1 MNNSYR
7 VERYKKMK
15 HQDIRDK
22 IHLTYLSLVASEDAS
37 TINVRKLA
45 EAAGIARSTFYIY
58 LDNIE
63 QLVIDI
69 ENEFLYQ
76 FEKLYKQHIR
86 CPFTAP
92 EHFEAIEQIICFLKE
107 NYHTFLI
114 LCGSQGSNSF
124 VMKLVNTLKLLLV
137 KKLNYLHVEYSEVQL
152 TFAATGFMSVIDFLD
167 TDKTTKEI
175 AQEYCDLFIHLFH

>member
-1 MNNSYR
+1 
-7 VERYKKMK
+7 MK
-15 HQDIRDK
+15 HQDVRDK
-22 IHLTYLSLVASEDAS
+22 IHLTYLSLAASQNDS

-58 LDNIE
+58 FDNIE

-76 FEKLYKQHIR
+76 FEKLYKQYIR
-86 CPFTAP
+86 CPFIAP
-92 EHFEAIEQIICFLKE
+92 EHFEAIQQIICFLKE
-107 NYHTFLI
+107 NYQTFLI

-137 KKLNYLHVEYSEVQL
+137 KKLNYLHIEYSEVQL

>member
-58 LDNIE
+58 LTILNNW
-63 QLVIDI
+63 L
-69 ENEFLYQ
+69 
-76 FEKLYKQHIR
+76 
-86 CPFTAP
+86 
-92 EHFEAIEQIICFLKE
+92 
-107 NYHTFLI
+107 LI
-114 LCGSQGSNSF
+114 LKMNSCINLKNYISNTS
-124 VMKLVNTLKLLLV
+124 VVLLLHRSTLKPLN
-137 KKLNYLHVEYSEVQL
+137 KLSA
-152 TFAATGFMSVIDFLD
+152 F
-167 TDKTTKEI
+167 
-175 AQEYCDLFIHLFH
+175 

>member
-1 MNNSYR
+1 M
-7 VERYKKMK
+7 ERYKKMK

-22 IHLTYLSLVASEDAS
+22 IHLTYLSLVTSQDAS
-37 TINVRKLA
+37 TINVSKLA
-45 EAAGIARSTFYIY
+45 EAAGIARITFYIY
-58 LDNIE
+58 FDNIE

-76 FEKLYKQHIR
+76 FEKIYKQHIR
-86 CPFTAP
+86 CPLTVP
-92 EHFEAIEQIICFLKE
+92 EHFEVIQKMIFFLKE

-124 VMKLVNTLKLLLV
+124 VIKLVNTLKVLLV
-137 KKLNYLHVEYSEVQL
+137 KKLNYLHIEYSEVQL

-167 TDKTTKEI
+167 TEKNTKEI
-175 AQEYCDLFIHLFH
+175 AQEYFDLFIHLFD

>member
-1 MNNSYR
+1 M
-7 VERYKKMK
+7 ERYEKLKQ
-15 HQDIRDK
+15 QDIRDK
-22 IHLTYLSLVASEDAS
+22 IHLTYLSLVAAQDAT

-58 LDNIE
+58 FDNIE

-86 CPFTAP
+86 CSFSSS
-92 EHFEAIEQIICFLKE
+92 EHFEAMKCIISFFKE
-107 NYHTFLI
+107 NYSTFLI

-124 VMKLVNTLKLLLV
+124 IMKLVNTFKLLLV
-137 KKLNYLHVEYSEVQL
+137 KKLNDLQIKYNEVQL

-175 AQEYCDLFIHLFH
+175 AQEYCDLFIHLFM

>member
-22 IHLTYLSLVASEDAS
+22 IHLTYLSLAASRGCPLLPS
-37 TINVRKLA
+37 RMFVNWR

-58 LDNIE
+58 FDNIE

-86 CPFTAP
+86 SRPF
-92 EHFEAIEQIICFLKE
+92 
-107 NYHTFLI
+107 
-114 LCGSQGSNSF
+114 
-124 VMKLVNTLKLLLV
+124 
-137 KKLNYLHVEYSEVQL
+137 
-152 TFAATGFMSVIDFLD
+152 
-167 TDKTTKEI
+167 
-175 AQEYCDLFIHLFH
+175 YCTRAL